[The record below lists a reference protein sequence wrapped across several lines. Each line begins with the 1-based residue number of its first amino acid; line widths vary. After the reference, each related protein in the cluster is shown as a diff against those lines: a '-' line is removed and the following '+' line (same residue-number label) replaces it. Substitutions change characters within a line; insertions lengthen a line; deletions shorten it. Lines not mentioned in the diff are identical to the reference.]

1 MISTLPPHLTS
12 RLAGLAPPEGPPAGS
27 APLSAQCLILALD
40 RPVTGTYWIGVG
52 DASAPFLAI
61 VEHTAMLGTEDYGGR
76 HLMYLG
82 AYREIGDP
90 RLAMTT
96 DELIELAIPRLRAL
110 NPDFDPAWIQS
121 SWVFVAPNAQ
131 PVVDR
136 DYRSRIPPFETG
148 LDGLYL
154 ATMFQ
159 VYPHDRGQNY
169 SIELAERLVRHLE
182 S

>member
-1 MISTLPPHLTS
+1 M
-12 RLAGLAPPEGPPAGS
+12 
-27 APLSAQCLILALD
+27 PLSAQCVILALD
-40 RPVTGTYWIGVG
+40 RSLTGTYWIGVG

-76 HLMYLG
+76 HLLYLG
-82 AYREIGDP
+82 AYREVGDP

-96 DELIELAIPRLRAL
+96 DELVELATPRLRAL

-121 SWVFVAPNAQ
+121 SWVFTAPNAQ

-148 LDGLYL
+148 LEGLYL

-169 SIELAERLVRHLE
+169 SIELAERLVAHLE
-182 S
+182 RDTR